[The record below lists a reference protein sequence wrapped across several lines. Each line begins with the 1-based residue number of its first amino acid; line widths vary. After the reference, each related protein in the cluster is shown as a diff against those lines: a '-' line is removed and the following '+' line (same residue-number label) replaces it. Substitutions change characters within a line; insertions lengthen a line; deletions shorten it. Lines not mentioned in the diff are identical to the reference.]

1 MVEKRDLE
9 AQTPSEGKNIFLVC
23 PCKQNPNM
31 GKPSEKEDI
40 RSLGGVAYARTMRKT
55 QVIFSFTVFFPN
67 KYGHTQS
74 ISLLQ
79 LSLGKV
85 I

>member
-1 MVEKRDLE
+1 MVAKRDFE
-9 AQTPSEGKNIFLVC
+9 AQMPSKGKNIFLVC
-23 PCKQNPNM
+23 PCKKNPNM
-31 GKPSEKEDI
+31 GAPSEKEDI

-67 KYGHTQS
+67 TFGNTPS
-74 ISLLQ
+74 LSLLQ
-79 LSLGKV
+79 ISPGKE